1 MMDYKESS
9 KLAGKYYIPSMRG
22 MEHKDQLT
30 EGLSIT
36 HEQATDNYMEGTVD
50 QYVVEQNGNN

>member
-1 MMDYKESS
+1 
-9 KLAGKYYIPSMRG
+9 MRG